1 MKLSRRSAFLHFAPI
16 AAGFLAPN
24 AVFAQA
30 SESGQNGTGLNA
42 STVTDAAASDRAIAE
57 RMLRGPGVGT
67 VQRSR
72 CGQRGSG
79 GEIVVCAPDNEQ
91 FRARS
96 SSDIDPTGAGGTND
110 GRLRPPDLAPKH
122 NGVSVAR
129 GCFIPPCPPDA
140 AYMIDLASIPEA
152 PADSDADRIAKGEMR
167 DR

>member
-1 MKLSRRSAFLHFAPI
+1 MSRRSTFLHFAPI
-16 AAGFLAPN
+16 AAGFLAPD

-30 SESGQNGTGLNA
+30 SDIPQTGTESNP
-42 STVTDAAASDRAIAE
+42 STVTDASASDRAIAE
-57 RMLRGPGVGT
+57 RMLRGPGFGA

-79 GEIVVCAPDNEQ
+79 SEIVVCAPDNDQ

-96 SSDIDPTGAGGTND
+96 SSDIDPTGASGTND
-110 GRLRPPDLAPKH
+110 GRLRAPDFAPKQA
-122 NGVSVAR
+122 GVSVAK
-129 GCFIPPCPPDA
+129 GCFIPPCPPEA

>member
-1 MKLSRRSAFLHFAPI
+1 MSRRSAFLHFAPI
-16 AAGFLAPN
+16 AVGFLAPN
-24 AVFAQA
+24 AVFAQ
-30 SESGQNGTGLNA
+30 SSGSGQSGTESSPGA
-42 STVTDAAASDRAIAE
+42 VTDAAASDRAIAE
-57 RMLRGPGVGT
+57 RMLRGRGVGT

-72 CGQRGSG
+72 CGQRGPG
-79 GEIVVCAPDNEQ
+79 GEIVVCAPDNDQ
-91 FRARS
+91 FRAQS

-129 GCFIPPCPPDA
+129 GCFIPPCPPEA
-140 AYMIDLASIPEA
+140 AYMIDLAAIPEA